1 MQNEI
6 ESKERS
12 LNICVNHALISLDA
26 NINDIK
32 SLIDQKRPEQKIYK
46 SSICDLWLRLKA
58 IEQMGPVSL
67 ITFLRKNQL
76 YRSEKQLSG
85 VDENPVENPKSLFY
99 NPRRSRLTHF
109 HIGADSD
116 KFYFD
121 IDSYVGILL
130 FSYDNQSKFILNGH
144 YCQRGDIL
152 IKKMN
157 FFNPTQ
163 KSHREIYDILFK
175 WYFGRSIDQRF
186 LGVGFLYLNGK
197 WRLDLIAC
205 DDRDLFLYEYRIFDM
220 YLLTHWLTS
229 LSIERDAQEMEM
241 NAKNLLLEQYDVVK
255 KKLIEIEN
263 TELLNEWIELI
274 GSDVGDLKLST
285 EKFIQTI
292 EKEIDNFFKETNM
305 TTNTFSVLFT
315 DRN

>member
-1 MQNEI
+1 LQNEI
-6 ESKERS
+6 DLKERS
-12 LNICVNHALISLDA
+12 LNISVSHDLIALDA

-46 SSICDLWLRLKA
+46 SSICDLWLRLKT

-76 YRSEKQLSG
+76 YRSEKCLS
-85 VDENPVENPKSLFY
+85 VVNEDPPVETAKLLFD
-99 NPRRSRLTHF
+99 NPRRSRLTHC
-109 HIGADSD
+109 HIYPDSD

-121 IDSYVGILL
+121 IDSYVGLLL
-130 FSYDNQSKFILNGH
+130 FSYDNQLKFVLNGH

-152 IKKMN
+152 IKRVN
-157 FFNPTQ
+157 FFNPTR

-197 WRLDLIAC
+197 WRFDLIAC
-205 DDRDLFLYEYRIFDM
+205 DDRDLVLYEYRIFDM

-229 LSIERDAQEMEM
+229 LNVPPHNVREMEM
-241 NAKNLLLEQYDVVK
+241 NAKNLLFEQYELVK

-263 TELLNEWIELI
+263 TELLTEWIDLI
-274 GSDVGDLKLST
+274 GSDITDLKFST
-285 EKFIQTI
+285 EKFLQTI
-292 EKEIDNFFKETNM
+292 EKEMENFFKETN
-305 TTNTFSVLFT
+305 TFSILFT
-315 DRN
+315 NRN